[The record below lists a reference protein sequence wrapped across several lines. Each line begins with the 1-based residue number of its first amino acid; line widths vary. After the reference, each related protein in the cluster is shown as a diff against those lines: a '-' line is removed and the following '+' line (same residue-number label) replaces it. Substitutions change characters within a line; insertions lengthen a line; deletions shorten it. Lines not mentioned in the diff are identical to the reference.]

1 MFISNLSFMQYGVK
15 TQNGK
20 INSTLTR
27 CVFSHLSFEHKFVAL
42 MFFFDI
48 DTILRINDYKSMRAK
63 QTIKELALY
72 LMRWQLSTPI
82 LAFCVVYLA
91 TFGEFWATVIANFIG
106 GLIFFWVDRLIFKG
120 GNNEKS

>member
-1 MFISNLSFMQYGVK
+1 MQYGVK
-15 TQNGK
+15 RRMEK
-20 INSTLTR
+20 ITPH
-27 CVFSHLSFEHKFVAL
+27 SHTVYSHTNLLEHKFVAL

-63 QTIKELALY
+63 KTFKELALY

-120 GNNEKS
+120 GKDAKS

>member
-1 MFISNLSFMQYGVK
+1 MQYGVK
-15 TQNGK
+15 RRMEK
-20 INSTLTR
+20 LTPHSIT
-27 CVFSHLSFEHKFVAL
+27 VYSLHLSFEHKFVAL

-63 QTIKELALY
+63 KTFKELALY